1 MSSIARGRVAGP
13 SVSDPSDPGV
23 VALVPL
29 LTGPAGGEKSVGD
42 GTEADAE
49 DTDGGVMDGL
59 AKS

>member
-1 MSSIARGRVAGP
+1 MAGP